1 MAKSKSENISSNKVS
16 KRKTVYYDADDPNIR
31 GLKAGITE
39 ARLGAEMKIVNDAS
53 LSVGG
58 QFSNLRFSGGPN
70 KIPFSEN
77 PNPKSS
83 TFTKPGSITN
93 LSADWD
99 YSNDSLIITFDFDF
113 SESQN
118 DYVDEFQYQLYVSG
132 GTEKTTL
139 LRSIVLDKT
148 QLQQTVTFT
157 KEDHEYYLG
166 FFRRSFSL
174 LEIAA
179 YDIYGNLGEL
189 ATLDDIPEYIVDLCT
204 PEITVT
210 SIPMG
215 YSVETVEVCAKPY
228 QFLSVEEVVS
238 DSGTAPTTGYQ
249 QIYLSSIKPATI
261 LTPTT
266 ESRWVRSRYTNN
278 VGLYGEYSNS
288 VKVTPTN
295 PIAVDLTPPNEV
307 VTVSGAWSGDNIV
320 INYTLPE
327 TDPGV
332 RFQIVL
338 VAPNA
343 SVGYFYVFP
352 TGTSLNQTSIITKAD
367 LFTQFGAYYSSF
379 TGVLRSA
386 DSSDNK
392 SPGVAFSIAARA
404 NPLVGIVPTFT
415 ITPLVNGYSV
425 SFDKPAFASYAEVY
439 QKYTP
444 WVPASSQIDSFT
456 GTYSSGGASGTNTVT
471 ISSVVDNEGASV
483 IAIPTGYR
491 VIGEGIAPNTYIT
504 SVSGNEIT
512 VNSDFISQVS
522 GSITGYGVVYSGSSP
537 ANIPS
542 TLYQDTYI
550 LIRYYDDFGNGS
562 DYSAEQDVVPF
573 SPTTV
578 DITGPG
584 NVSEVGLAANSGI
597 DTSGTLGFNGYID
610 LSWSAVT
617 ESTLR
622 GYRIRFT
629 TDTIDPV
636 YSYVDYPIDQTD
648 IPSGT
653 LTYRLAGLALGAT
666 YYVGIATYDQFNNL
680 STAFI
685 EFDEITILGT
695 PAITDIIKAGNFEFG
710 QGVDANNITST
721 GSGTKRGLFFD
732 ASNYWFLNSSDSAR
746 LKVGGTAN
754 NYVLWDGASFEI
766 DGNITARGGSFSGNI
781 ALTTIGASIY
791 NGDVT
796 TNPGNLTGDGFIFNR
811 DGLLIRKGTS
821 QISLDTANGAITA
834 NNGNIADWV
843 ISTSK
848 IEKLDSVSNKY
859 AGLSSTGLYKFWS
872 GSNVAGG
879 DTTQFAVDRTGR
891 VFASNVQISGGG
903 IDIGAPPSSLNSGFH
918 VLSDG
923 TMYATGAQINGAI
936 TATSGSIQ
944 GNFQVVSG
952 SFYTG
957 TSPTS
962 NSVIINDKGLASIG
976 TGNVTL
982 TAILN
987 TPITSGN
994 IPQGDNPSVGTLPS
1008 SISFFTKAA
1017 LIGGWVIDS
1026 NFIRDRSDQFRLY
1039 SGDPS
1044 NNSVSKYLQLFG
1056 TDGGTNYAV
1065 TLKTNSVNFLE
1076 AGTRDV
1082 NNDIPNPTV
1091 SISRTGVLSATG
1103 AIINGNIEATTM
1115 NSTGTFNFASGILKG
1130 TTSTVDFDLSAGNN
1144 LKFLNMPP
1152 SDDDGWAGDPT
1163 VTIRDSDSKIVK
1175 GRRLIYYSAVSGNT
1189 TPPNPALIDGSYQ
1202 LFAGG
1207 EFRTVKP
1214 GDLLLVQEP

>member
-1 MAKSKSENISSNKVS
+1 MAKSKSEYTSPNEVA

-53 LSVGG
+53 LSIDG

-70 KIPFSEN
+70 KITVPEN
-77 PNPKSS
+77 LNPKSP
-83 TFTKPGSITN
+83 TFSKPGSITN

-99 YSNDSLIITFDFDF
+99 YSNRSLVITFDFDF

-118 DYVDEFQYQLYVSG
+118 DYVDGFQYQLYVSG

-148 QLQQTVTFT
+148 QLQQTVIFT
-157 KEDHEYYLG
+157 KDDHQKYLG
-166 FFRRSFSL
+166 FFRTSFSL

-189 ATLDDIPEYIVDLCT
+189 ATLDDIPEFIVDLCT

-210 SIPMG
+210 SIPLG
-215 YSVETVEVCAKPY
+215 YSVETIEVCDKPY
-228 QFLSVEEVVS
+228 EFLSVEEIIS

-249 QIYLSSIKPATI
+249 EIYLSKIKPATI

-266 ESRWVRSRYTNN
+266 ESRWVRSRYTNDI
-278 VGLYGEYSNS
+278 GAYGPYSNS
-288 VKVTPTN
+288 VKITPTN
-295 PIAVDLTPPNEV
+295 PISVDLTPPNEV
-307 VTVSGAWSGDNIV
+307 TAVSGTWSGDNIV

-352 TGTSLNQTSIITKAD
+352 TGISLNQTATITKAD

-386 DSSDNK
+386 DSADNK
-392 SPGVAFSIAARA
+392 SPGVGFSIAPRT
-404 NPLVGIVPTFT
+404 NPLTGITPTFT
-415 ITPLVNGYSV
+415 LIPLVNGYSV
-425 SFDKPAFASYAEVY
+425 SFDKPEFASYAEVY

-444 WVPASSQIDSFT
+444 WVPSSSQIDSFT
-456 GTYSSGGASGTNTVT
+456 GTYSSGGSSGTNTVT
-471 ISSVVDNEGASV
+471 LSSIVDNEGASV
-483 IAIPTGYR
+483 TAIPTGYR

-504 SVSGNEIT
+504 SVSGNQIT
-512 VNSDFISQVS
+512 VNNNFISQVS

-537 ANIPS
+537 ANISS
-542 TLYQDTYI
+542 TLYQNTYI

-562 DYSAEQDVVPF
+562 NYSAEQDVVPF

-584 NVSEVGLAANSGI
+584 NVSETGLDAISGI

-610 LSWSAVT
+610 LSWAAVT
-617 ESTLR
+617 ESTMR

-629 TDTIDPV
+629 TDIINPI
-636 YSYVDYPIDQTD
+636 YSYVDYPIDQTN

-653 LTYRLAGLALGAT
+653 LSYRLGGLAVGAT

-680 STAFI
+680 STSFT
-685 EFDEITILGT
+685 EFDEITILGV
-695 PAITDIIKAGNFEFG
+695 PAITDIITAGNFEFG

-721 GSGTKRGLFFD
+721 GSGIKRGLFFD
-732 ASNYWFLNSSDSAR
+732 ASNYWFLNSLNSAR

-754 NYVLWDGASFEI
+754 NYILWDGANFSI

-821 QISLDTANGAITA
+821 QISLDTTNGAITA

-843 ISTSK
+843 ISPSK
-848 IEKLDSVSNKY
+848 IERLDPSTNKH

-872 GSNVAGG
+872 GSSVAGG
-879 DTTQFAVDRTGR
+879 DTTQFAVDRTGKLY
-891 VFASNVQISGGG
+891 ASSVQISGGTL
-903 IDIGAPPSSLNSGFH
+903 DIGAPPSSLNSGFH

-936 TATSGSIQ
+936 TATFGSIQ

-952 SFYTG
+952 TFFTG
-957 TSPTS
+957 TNPES
-962 NSVIINDKGLASIG
+962 NSVIINNKGLASIG
-976 TGNVTL
+976 EGNVTL

-987 TPITSGN
+987 EPITFGN
-994 IPQGDNPSVGTLPS
+994 IPQGDTPPVGTLPS

-1017 LIGGWVIDS
+1017 LIGGWVV
-1026 NFIRDRSDQFRLY
+1026 NDRSITDRAQQFILDSTDNRL
-1039 SGDPS
+1039 SIFGS
-1044 NNSVSKYLQLFG
+1044 ETVGSQTTKYGIILG
-1056 TDGGTNYAV
+1056 TG
-1065 TLKTNSVNFLE
+1065 VNFLS
-1076 AGTRDV
+1076 AGTRD
-1082 NNDIPNPTV
+1082 NNNNIPSPTV
-1091 SISRTGVLSATG
+1091 FISRAGKLTAVDALLSGEIT
-1103 AIINGNIEATTM
+1103 ATTM
-1115 NSTGTFNFASGILKG
+1115 NATGTFNFAGGILKG
-1130 TTSTVDFDLSAGNN
+1130 TTDTVDFDLSAGNN
-1144 LKFLNMPP
+1144 LRFLNMPNA
-1152 SDDDGWAGDPT
+1152 DDDGWAGDAT
-1163 VTIRDSDSKIVK
+1163 LTIRDSDNKIVR
-1175 GRRLIYYSAVSGNT
+1175 GRRLIYYSLANGDDPV
-1189 TPPNPALIDGSYQ
+1189 PNPALIDGKHQ

-1207 EFRTVKP
+1207 EFRVVKS
-1214 GDLLLVQEP
+1214 GDLLLVQE